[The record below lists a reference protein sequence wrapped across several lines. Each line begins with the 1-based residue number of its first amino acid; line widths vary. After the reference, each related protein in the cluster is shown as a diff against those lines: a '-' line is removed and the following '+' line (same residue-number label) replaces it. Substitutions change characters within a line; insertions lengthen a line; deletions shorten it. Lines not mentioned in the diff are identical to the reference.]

1 MPQEQEIIQNPM
13 QAIEDMEETIAYRMK
28 VVRTSLKLNR
38 KEFAAKIGVYPNRIT
53 EVEQG
58 KYNISLK
65 MLTEIGKLGFDLNW
79 LVNGN
84 NKEKELQA
92 AIGDD
97 VELFKLLNKIKRLEG
112 RDLRFLSGVIDALLE
127 NYHK

>member
-1 MPQEQEIIQNPM
+1 MAQEHEFIQNPM

-97 VELFKLLNKIKRLEG
+97 VELFKLINKIKHLEG